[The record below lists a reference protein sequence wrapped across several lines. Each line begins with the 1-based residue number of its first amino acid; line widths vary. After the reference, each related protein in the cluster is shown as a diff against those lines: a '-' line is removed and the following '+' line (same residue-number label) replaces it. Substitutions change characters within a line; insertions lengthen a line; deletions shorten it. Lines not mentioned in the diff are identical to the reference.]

1 VALAF
6 IAKYFMPTRER
17 SIWYYWPRISYRQ
30 AAEIFSKEI
39 GKKVFHIDIP
49 EEDTPKGMKEIGMED
64 WFIDAMMAGFNCII
78 RGVMHGKTTTVV
90 EQITGRKQDSFAQF
104 AKDYS
109 EFCRSDK
116 EIKVQDCY
124 QQQYRSI

>member
-1 VALAF
+1 
-6 IAKYFMPTRER
+6 
-17 SIWYYWPRISYRQ
+17 
-30 AAEIFSKEI
+30 
-39 GKKVFHIDIP
+39 
-49 EEDTPKGMKEIGMED
+49 
-64 WFIDAMMAGFNCII
+64 
-78 RGVMHGKTTTVV
+78 MHRKTTTVV

-124 QQQYRSI
+124 QQQYRSN

>member
-1 VALAF
+1 
-6 IAKYFMPTRER
+6 
-17 SIWYYWPRISYRQ
+17 
-30 AAEIFSKEI
+30 
-39 GKKVFHIDIP
+39 
-49 EEDTPKGMKEIGMED
+49 
-64 WFIDAMMAGFNCII
+64 
-78 RGVMHGKTTTVV
+78 MHRKTTTVV

-124 QQQYRSI
+124 QQQIPKQLIFLHL